1 MTSKVEKKVES
12 DGLALTH
19 AHLTLVSI
27 DGDGNPV
34 EFGGRATLVSRRQP
48 DGTWRIV
55 LDDPLSP
62 E

>member
-1 MTSKVEKKVES
+1 MDVVGIDR
-12 DGLALTH
+12 DGK
-19 AHLTLVSI
+19 
-27 DGDGNPV
+27 PV
-34 EFGGRATLVSRRQP
+34 EMGGGGTLVSRRQP